1 MDTNNLSDIH
11 MILMQGKSTRHIVK
25 YAEKHCEYTYE
36 TFEVFQEAWDRAS
49 QLGEE
54 DIEYVTSIAPHDEE
68 SDQLALS
75 EEF

>member
-1 MDTNNLSDIH
+1 

-54 DIEYVTSIAPHDEE
+54 DIEYITSI
-68 SDQLALS
+68 
-75 EEF
+75 